1 MFLCCFQAKF
11 KQIIAEAQSSTTRGT
26 KHILQNLS
34 LSLLL
39 DTTVLLTK
47 LTHTRLENMVIAKYV
62 IGERQDIS
70 IIMLCFSD
78 LTLMIRLILNYLAV
92 AVNIYST
99 LIYVGLSPFSFVSNN

>member
-1 MFLCCFQAKF
+1 
-11 KQIIAEAQSSTTRGT
+11 
-26 KHILQNLS
+26 
-34 LSLLL
+34 
-39 DTTVLLTK
+39 
-47 LTHTRLENMVIAKYV
+47 MVIAKYV
-62 IGERQDIS
+62 IGERKDIS

>member
-1 MFLCCFQAKF
+1 
-11 KQIIAEAQSSTTRGT
+11 
-26 KHILQNLS
+26 
-34 LSLLL
+34 
-39 DTTVLLTK
+39 
-47 LTHTRLENMVIAKYV
+47 MVIAKYV

>member
-1 MFLCCFQAKF
+1 MFLCRFQAKF

-26 KHILQNLS
+26 THILQNMS

-62 IGERQDIS
+62 IGERKDIS